1 MAIKL
6 ANNASGTLATAINA
20 SDTGIALTTGDG
32 TEFPTLG
39 VGDYFYAT
47 ITSTQGTQEIV
58 KVTARSGDSLTV
70 VRAQEGTSAAGFA
83 AGARFELRVTA
94 ASVDDVVEEV
104 RTEFAATS
112 GSSLVGFLQ
121 SGSGAAA
128 RTVQAKLRDMVSVK
142 DFGAVGDGVADD
154 TAAISAAIAYA
165 KSVAFQEKEI
175 QFPAGVYN
183 VTKIDFTGVNFC
195 TFRAMG
201 TVQIVGKGTGTFV
214 LGCDGYVP
222 SGVSTFSNSNKFIGG
237 TWLVANSGG
246 TYTHIF
252 KFTAANNCV
261 FENFSVSGSC
271 GATSG
276 ADRIAAAINYCWV
289 NRFINFNVGSPGT
302 PGAGFRSFC
311 WAVGPLGGDN
321 VNSNVWESCRMQAS
335 ALGAPYTGGVGIY
348 LSGGTANAV
357 RTCDISALDV
367 GIELNNMRGSVFE
380 NNYHEAV
387 NTIVRMVSGNSRGNT
402 FIGGYYEVKTNGVAF
417 SLSSSQ
423 NTAIIGGQYSGVAG
437 GSNRTFIAQGAGCY
451 GLTVAQPELQ
461 NIDNNI
467 TGTYNG
473 TGGVSGAQILQAQW
487 LSFPSTQVSS
497 SDVNTLDDYEESTWT
512 PASNGDAFSSAVG
525 RYTKIGDVVVATFIV
540 QYPATANGATAQIT
554 GWPFA
559 ASGANSEHNGF
570 SVGYNTSAKVLSGS
584 LANSTFTFRSNGA
597 SGATIKN
604 SDLTGAYI
612 SGVVTY
618 KTAT

>member
-1 MAIKL
+1 MAILTPSAKQQFFDANGNPLSGGKL
-6 ANNASGTLATAINA
+6 YTYAAGTTTPLATYTDSGAGTPNTNPIVLDSRGEANVWLGSANYKFVLTTSTGVEIWTVDGISSYNYDVLQTLAASGGAALVGFIQAGTGAVATTVQGKARQVV
-20 SDTGIALTTGDG
+20 SV
-32 TEFPTLG
+32 F
-39 VGDYFYAT
+39 DYM
-47 ITSTQGTQEIV
+47 
-58 KVTARSGDSLTV
+58 TAAQQADVSSG
-70 VRAQEGTSAAGFA
+70 AG
-83 AGARFELRVTA
+83 LIDVTA
-94 ASVDDVVEEV
+94 AI
-104 RTEFAATS
+104 
-112 GSSLVGFLQ
+112 
-121 SGSGAAA
+121 
-128 RTVQAKLRDMVSVK
+128 
-142 DFGAVGDGVADD
+142 
-154 TAAISAAIAYA
+154 TAALNYV
-165 KSVAFQEKEI
+165 KTTAFSEKELV
-175 QFPAGVYN
+175 FPAGAYRVS
-183 VTKIDFTGVNFC
+183 KIDFTGVNFC
-195 TFRAMG
+195 TFRALG
-201 TVQIVGKGTGTFV
+201 TVQIKGVGTSDFV
-214 LGCDGYVP
+214 FGCDGYIP

-497 SDVNTLDDYEESTWT
+497 SDVNTLDDYEESAWT

>member
-252 KFTAANNCV
+252 KFTAANNCL
-261 FENFSVSGSC
+261 FENFSISGSC
-271 GATSG
+271 GAASG
-276 ADRIAAAINYCWV
+276 ANRIAVAINYCWV
-289 NRFINFNVGSPGT
+289 NRFVNFDVGT
-302 PGAGFRSFC
+302 PGAPGVGFRSFNF
-311 WAVGPLGGDN
+311 AVGPASGDN
-321 VNSNVWESCRMQAS
+321 VNNNILESCRIQAG
-335 ALGAPYTGGVGIY
+335 ALGAPYTGSVGIY
-348 LSGGTANAV
+348 IEGGNANAV
-357 RTCDISALDV
+357 RTCDVSAVDV
-367 GIELNNMRGSVFE
+367 GIELNNTRGNVFE

-387 NTIVRMVSGNSRGNT
+387 NTIVRMVSGNSRGNV
-402 FIGGYYEVKTNGVAF
+402 FLGGYYEVKTNGIAF
-417 SLSSSQ
+417 EISSSR
-423 NTAIIGGQYSGVAG
+423 NTSIIGGRYTGVSG
-437 GSNRTFIAQGAGCY
+437 GSNRTFVAQGSACY
-451 GLTVAQPELQ
+451 GLTVATPELE
-461 NIDNNI
+461 NIDNYT
-467 TGTYNG
+467 TGTYR
-473 TGGVSGAQILQAQW
+473 GASIYADGSVLQAKW
-487 LSFPSTQVSS
+487 LSFPPTQVSS

-512 PASNGDAFSSAVG
+512 PASNGDAFASATG

-540 QYPATANGATAQIT
+540 QYPVTVNSGTAQIT

-559 ASGANSEHNGF
+559 ASGANSEHNGL
-570 SVGYNTSAKVLSGS
+570 SVGYNTSAKVLGGS
-584 LANSTFTFRSNGA
+584 LAGSTFTFRSNGA
-597 SGATIKN
+597 SGVTITNANLSGAT
-604 SDLTGAYI
+604 I